1 MVNTDLKKQKNKNK
15 VVPYCRSHF
24 KRWNFLLCSFIIS
37 QRVFLTSDCRRVC
50 LPTTHL
56 LVGYYT
62 FWCWACT
69 FFLGGANLLCY
80 AAATAARL
88 MTQVYDCVGFYCI
101 PVQELRD
108 VHIYRGRCYNCGKTL
123 QKNTRQ
129 SRADL
134 RLHHK
139 ISENESVFL

>member
-1 MVNTDLKKQKNKNK
+1 MVNIDLKKHKNKNK

-24 KRWNFLLCSFIIS
+24 KRWNFLPCSFTMS
-37 QRVFLTSDCRRVC
+37 QRVFLASVCRQVC
-50 LPTTHL
+50 IPTTHL

-62 FWCWACT
+62 F
-69 FFLGGANLLCY
+69 FFRGVNLLCY
-80 AAATAARL
+80 AVATAARL
-88 MTQVYDCVGFYCI
+88 KTQVYDCVGFYCI

-129 SRADL
+129 SLADL
-134 RLHHK
+134 RLHQK
-139 ISENESVFL
+139 ISEN

>member
-1 MVNTDLKKQKNKNK
+1 MVNIDLKNQKNKNK

-24 KRWNFLLCSFIIS
+24 KRWNFLPCSFTMS
-37 QRVFLTSDCRRVC
+37 QRVFLASVCRQVC
-50 LPTTHL
+50 IPTTHL

-62 FWCWACT
+62 FWSWHCT
-69 FFLGGANLLCY
+69 FFFLLGGVNLLCY

-88 MTQVYDCVGFYCI
+88 KTQVYDCVGFYCI

-129 SRADL
+129 SLADL
-134 RLHHK
+134 RLHQK
-139 ISENESVFL
+139 ISEN